1 MKFVSK
7 KTTAFV
13 SAALSAGFIA
23 CSDSSTKEIAGG
35 VTDIGN
41 SLAYT
46 GVVVDQTGANV
57 ASARVVAYYDSWEQT
72 SIVDSVETITD
83 ANGKFEILVDSGA
96 TFVLFASHDNQCG
109 YAKVNSNLNNQ
120 EISIGS
126 RKNLTSSVNG
136 KTGGFMRVVGNIA
149 KAPLQNDGSFEF
161 NSLPPGDISLVYVE
175 DETPQARLDFTTTD
189 TEKALTIPALEM
201 WNVDSRWLT
210 IGDARYYTG
219 NAYGGINVFVPAG
232 IKLPEVVP
240 ADTMADTTDT
250 DTVEVLPADTNSIR
264 LHMDGDAV
272 VYNNDNTVA
281 DSVNY
286 VEGIS
291 GKGILLAQGQF
302 VELKDI
308 DPSAGDFTISLWTNW
323 KGPTDQ
329 TPQTVG
335 YQAGGFPIGG
345 YQNDAMQS
353 GAYQGGMYTVAYQVL
368 FAQRSYWSDST
379 SRFQMQYD
387 PSVGRALTV
396 VSNGFDLSTGYAWL
410 AKADVEYGGVLPVDT
425 WTFLSLV
432 YQDGKLFFYVNGE
445 LVSSSVG
452 VAFAPSPVSEP
463 VPFRIG
469 GTELASDTWNG
480 AIDEVTIDFFARSA
494 ESVKAEYAKFAK

>member
-23 CSDSSTKEIAGG
+23 CSDSSTKDVAGG

-46 GVVVDQTGANV
+46 GVVVNQNGTSV

-72 SIVDSVETITD
+72 SIVDSVVTSTD
-83 ANGKFEILVDSGA
+83 ANGKFEIMVDSGA
-96 TFVLFASHDNQCG
+96 SFVLFASHDNECG
-109 YAKVNSNLNNQ
+109 YAKVSANSQNQ
-120 EISIGS
+120 SIAIGS

-136 KTGGFMRVVGNIA
+136 KTGGFMRVVGNYA
-149 KAPLQNDGSFEF
+149 KVPLQNDGSFEF

-175 DETPQARLDFTTTD
+175 DEAPQARLDFTTTG
-189 TEKALTIPALEM
+189 TEKSLTIPALEM
-201 WNVDSRWLT
+201 WNADRRWLT

-219 NAYGGINVFVPAG
+219 NSFGGINVFVPEG
-232 IKLPEVVP
+232 IRLPEETPV
-240 ADTMADTTDT
+240 DTTKDT
-250 DTVEVLPADTNSIR
+250 AVVEPADTNSIR
-264 LHMDGDAV
+264 LHMDGDAA

-281 DSVNY
+281 TSVNY
-286 VEGIS
+286 VDGVS
-291 GKGILLAQGQF
+291 GQGILLAQGQF

-323 KGPTDQ
+323 KGSTEPA
-329 TPQTVG
+329 PQTVG
-335 YQAGGFPIGG
+335 YQTGGFPMGG
-345 YQNDAMQS
+345 YQNDALQP
-353 GAYQGGMYTVAYQVL
+353 GVYQGGGYPVAYQVL

-379 SRFQMQYD
+379 SRIQMQYD

-396 VSNGFDLSTGYAWL
+396 VSNGLDLSTGYAWL
-410 AKADVEYGGVLPVDT
+410 AKADTEYGGVLPVDT

-445 LVSSSVG
+445 LVSSPVG
-452 VAFAPSPVSEP
+452 IAFVPSPVSEP

-469 GTELASDTWNG
+469 GTEFASDTWNG
-480 AIDEVTIDFFARSA
+480 VLDEVTIDFFARSA
-494 ESVKAEYAKFAK
+494 ESIKAEYQKLAK